1 MAIVGTCRAFVML
14 CRDAGLFTARLIA
27 LDGSK
32 FRAVASEKVV
42 GHTKIAEEAA
52 YLDRKIA
59 DYLNRLDQ
67 ADAVEPDDQPDA
79 VPAVMAALQARRGE
93 LDRLAAKLDA
103 EDRATIVEGEE
114 DARLMG
120 KGNGPKPPSYN
131 VQTAVEA
138 DTGLFVHHDVTV
150 EPSDNRLLHPMSM
163 ATKEMLGHEHLTV
176 VADAGYSSGAHAS
189 ACERDGIVACVPA
202 NRAVN
207 NQADGKLFDRR
218 AFTSSPIRHLPLSG

>member
-1 MAIVGTCRAFVML
+1 MML

-32 FRAVASEKVV
+32 FRAVASGKKVV
-42 GHTKIAEEAA
+42 GHTKIAEETA

-103 EDRATIVEGEE
+103 EDRATIVAGEE
-114 DARLMG
+114 DARPMG
-120 KGNGPKPPSYN
+120 RGNGPKPPCYN
-131 VQTAVEA
+131 VQTADA
-138 DTGLFVHHDVTV
+138 DTCVYRK
-150 EPSDNRLLHPMSM
+150 PHP
-163 ATKEMLGHEHLTV
+163 
-176 VADAGYSSGAHAS
+176 D
-189 ACERDGIVACVPA
+189 
-202 NRAVN
+202 
-207 NQADGKLFDRR
+207 
-218 AFTSSPIRHLPLSG
+218 